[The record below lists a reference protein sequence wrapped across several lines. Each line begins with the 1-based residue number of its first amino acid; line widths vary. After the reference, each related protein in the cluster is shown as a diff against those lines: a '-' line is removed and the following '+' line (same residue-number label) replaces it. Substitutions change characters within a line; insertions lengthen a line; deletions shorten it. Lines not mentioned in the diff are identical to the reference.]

1 MVDSYENLIRR
12 GIYFCSTCKEV
23 VAHNADIIKQ
33 TMNQQHH
40 KPVKTKIIELQITNT
55 LFTRLQ
61 SNIELKCDTGKWNL
75 FWNCYFYY
83 LILIWEV
90 DDEITNY
97 RIVWSKQNFDISD
110 QRTLTITNVSL
121 TNLGVYKCELFVADE
136 RPVLINVFNIT
147 LTGPLSSSAL
157 MQIVLS
163 NNDTLIY
170 DSRLRIDCVIQM
182 YDRESYS
189 LEWTRIGANMPK
201 RSYVS
206 GNSLIINR

>member
-1 MVDSYENLIRR
+1 M
-12 GIYFCSTCKEV
+12 
-23 VAHNADIIKQ
+23 
-33 TMNQQHH
+33 
-40 KPVKTKIIELQITNT
+40 
-55 LFTRLQ
+55 
-61 SNIELKCDTGKWNL
+61 
-75 FWNCYFYY
+75 
-83 LILIWEV
+83 LILEV
-90 DDEITNY
+90 DDEITDY

-121 TNLGVYKCELFVADE
+121 TNLGVYKCELFEADE
-136 RPVLINVFNIT
+136 RPVLINFFNIT

-157 MQIVLS
+157 MQIVLF

-201 RSYVS
+201 RSYVN
-206 GNSLIINR
+206 GNSLVINR